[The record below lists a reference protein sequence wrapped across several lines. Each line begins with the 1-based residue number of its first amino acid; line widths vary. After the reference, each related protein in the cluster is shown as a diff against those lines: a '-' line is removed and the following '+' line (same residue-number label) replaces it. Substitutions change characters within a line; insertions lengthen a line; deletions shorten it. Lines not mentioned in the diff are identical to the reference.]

1 MPVANMNIIKAK
13 TARRKGMLLKS
24 PGTSLFAEIFFIIL
38 SKKFPRGQRFPHQ
51 KRPAKKEITIG
62 LTIQKIAARAN
73 LKSKRLKESIAIK
86 RIKEKFFQI
95 LKIVFMLT
103 MLACRKRKFCDKIT
117 K

>member
-1 MPVANMNIIKAK
+1 MIYSRSILIIFFC
-13 TARRKGMLLKS
+13 
-24 PGTSLFAEIFFIIL
+24 LFYEPLIFFFENVKELIFFIIL